1 MAHAFPSRIPT
12 GQCWYA
18 EESDAITNPLESAD
32 VSKSTSGAVNS
43 TKPSGML
50 AGSGAERMAKLGP
63 PVKWRCMV

>member
-32 VSKSTSGAVNS
+32 VSKSTSGAANS

-50 AGSGAERMAKLGP
+50 GGAERMAKLGP
-63 PVKWRCMV
+63 VKWRCMV